1 MTAQVLIF
9 AGIFLPF
16 VLLVAIGRIKLS
28 RKLAQTSVE
37 GYVEPPFASEPLAQ
51 PRLLPR
57 LVFRM
62 LPGLSAPQRAYLVE
76 QLKPVRSLF
85 FCGTYAVTLFAT
97 QGLLP
102 DQISRYV
109 LEQPPALRI
118 WYSFLSSWTTAGA
131 ILGLLA
137 LAAAVIG
144 WAGLGGTGGSMYRTR
159 PVSLSFLFWARMIPG
174 TINLVLSMAAGLG
187 LSFALLLLFHGPVWR
202 HLNDDAG
209 PRVVN
214 LAMPAPSASARSI
227 RSIRSAPAVHLVM
240 PPPKVPKVVQPNDHS
255 VALGT
260 APAGSKPFPFVLNT
274 QARHFLRLLAT
285 SAPTLALS
293 IVTSTVLL
301 FTFVFALLMQP
312 FFSLQ
317 SKRILLFVVP
327 AGIFGVEIA
336 RFGLGSG
343 FPRVGRVLFLYVS
356 IGPPPPLI
364 FVSVPILL
372 SIGCLLLAKL
382 FFARSEL

>member
-1 MTAQVLIF
+1 MTAQILIF
-9 AGIFLPF
+9 TGILLPF
-16 VLLVAIGRIKLS
+16 ALLIAIGRFKLN
-28 RKLAQTSVE
+28 RKQAQTSVE
-37 GYVEPPFASEPLAQ
+37 GYVEPPFASEP
-51 PRLLPR
+51 PEPPHLLPR

-62 LPGLSAPQRAYLVE
+62 LPGLTAPQRAYLAE

-85 FCGTYAVTLFAT
+85 FCGTYAVSLLAV

-102 DQISRYV
+102 DQINRYV
-109 LEQPPALRI
+109 LEQPPALRV

-137 LAAAVIG
+137 LGAAVIG
-144 WAGLGGTGGSMYRTR
+144 WTGLGRAGGSMYRTR
-159 PVSLSFLFWARMIPG
+159 PVSLSFLFWARLIPG
-174 TINLVLSMAAGLG
+174 TINLVLSLAAGLG
-187 LSFALLLLFHGPVWR
+187 LSFALLLVFYGPVWR

-209 PRVVN
+209 PAVVN
-214 LAMPAPSASARSI
+214 LSMPGSPTSI
-227 RSIRSAPAVHLVM
+227 HSAPVIHRVM
-240 PPPKVPKVVQPNDHS
+240 PPPAPRVVHSNDHVS
-255 VALGT
+255 LGI
-260 APAGSKPFPFVLNT
+260 APAGPKPSPFVLNT
-274 QARHFLRLLAT
+274 QARNYLRLLAT

-317 SKRILLFVVP
+317 SKRILPFVIP

-336 RFGLGSG
+336 RFVVGSG

-356 IGPPPPLI
+356 IGSPPPLL